1 MDSLVISLALPEVYG
16 AGRYRLA
23 DVAHQTTYH
32 QGSSHALHL
41 HDYRGG
47 WRCAGTE
54 YQLEP
59 GTITLSPNQVANS
72 YDLPVPG
79 RHWCVHFS
87 VEAVVGTGLSL
98 PLLIQAGPD
107 AAYARERLARIATLV
122 DRARGGGRAEAGGAS
137 AALLELLVW
146 LAGLGA
152 QKRHGDRG
160 GAATGR
166 AAALVR
172 EHPER
177 AWTTRA
183 LAARSGVSAAWLA
196 AGFRHRFA
204 MTLARYVLV
213 QRVERARVLLATS
226 ALPVAEI
233 GRLVGLADPQH
244 FNKRFRSV
252 VGQAPSACRGR
263 LDRPGRTPEGAG
275 GGYGKPIASM

>member
-1 MDSLVISLALPEVYG
+1 MDSLVVSLALPEVYG
-16 AGRYRLA
+16 AGRYHLA
-23 DVAHQTTYH
+23 VQGHQTEYN
-32 QGSSHALHL
+32 QGGSHALHL
-41 HDYRGG
+41 HDYRGS

-59 GTITLSPNQVANS
+59 GTITISPHRVINT

-87 VEAVVGTGLSL
+87 VEPVGELGLTL
-98 PLLIQAGPD
+98 PIMVHAGPD

-122 DRARGGGRAEAGGAS
+122 DRARGGGRIAAVGAS
-137 AALLELLVW
+137 AALMELLVW
-146 LAGLGA
+146 LAGLGE
-152 QKRHGDRG
+152 RTPHGDRG
-160 GAATGR
+160 GAATER

-177 AWTTRA
+177 AWTSAGLARRA
-183 LAARSGVSAAWLA
+183 GVSAAWLA
-196 AGFRHRFA
+196 AGFRRRFA
-204 MTLARYVLV
+204 MTIARYVLV

-263 LDRPGRTPEGAG
+263 LDRPSGPQGVE
-275 GGYGKPIASM
+275 S